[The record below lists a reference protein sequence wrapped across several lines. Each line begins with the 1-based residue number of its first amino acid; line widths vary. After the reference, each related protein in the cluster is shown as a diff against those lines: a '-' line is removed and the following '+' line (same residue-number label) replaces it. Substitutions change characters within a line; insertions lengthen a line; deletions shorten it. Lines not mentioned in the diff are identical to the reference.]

1 MGLEQIARNKEV
13 YLGWLKKDQAEEE
26 ENRVWCFRSQGK
38 QSILKFRE
46 YSIMLNAAESAR
58 EVLMLWIWFSSSK
71 DVDDL
76 VKSNLLNDGK
86 NQIVLSEGV

>member
-1 MGLEQIARNKEV
+1 
-13 YLGWLKKDQAEEE
+13 
-26 ENRVWCFRSQGK
+26 
-38 QSILKFRE
+38 
-46 YSIMLNAAESAR
+46 MLNAAESAR

-86 NQIVLSEGV
+86 N